1 MCKPQKIKNL
11 LKKNISKNITKIM
24 KSTNETQAKK
34 KKENLHML
42 DK

>member
-1 MCKPQKIKNL
+1 
-11 LKKNISKNITKIM
+11 M

-42 DK
+42 DKQKQIASNNAEDCNCN